1 MRATL
6 IAIALTRSAPT
17 TWTFEKDE
25 VGKPPAGFEF
35 VTTAKT
41 PAGKWEVR
49 QDGDTKVLAQL
60 DAGELGSRFAMA
72 VVREGSFRDLR
83 LSVRG
88 KPISGKKDQAVGL
101 VWRYKD
107 PDNYYVARSNVLEQN
122 VNVYRVVGGKRKE
135 LTGKDYVDLKTGA
148 WHTLRVEHKGAA
160 IAVFLGDQKVVDL
173 EDKTF
178 SDAGKVGLWIKADS
192 VTQFDDLSVE
202 ELK

>member
-1 MRATL
+1 MRIATL
-6 IAIALTRSAPT
+6 ALAAALAVPA

-25 VGKPPAGFEF
+25 AGKPPAGFEL

-49 QDGDTKVLAQL
+49 QDGDAKVLAQL
-60 DAGELGSRFAMA
+60 DAGDLSSRFAMA
-72 VVREGSFRDLR
+72 IAREGSYKDLR

-88 KPISGKKDQAVGL
+88 KPVSGKKDQAVGL

-122 VNVYRVVGGKRKE
+122 VNVYRVVNGKRKE
-135 LTGKDYVDLKTGA
+135 ISGKDYVDLKTGA
-148 WHTLRVEHKGAA
+148 WHTLKVEQKGAA
-160 IAVFLGDQKVVDL
+160 IAVFLGDQKILEL

-178 SDAGKVGLWIKADS
+178 PDAGKVGVWIKADS
-192 VTQFDDLSVE
+192 VTYFDDLSVE